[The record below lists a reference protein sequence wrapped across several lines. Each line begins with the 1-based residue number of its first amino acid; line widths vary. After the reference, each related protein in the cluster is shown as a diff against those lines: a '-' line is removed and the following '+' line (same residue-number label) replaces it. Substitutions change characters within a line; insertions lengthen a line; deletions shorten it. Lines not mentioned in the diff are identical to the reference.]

1 MDSIFNSKTKNE
13 EVQPTQKER
22 VLQSLIN
29 LNSKIKDDSRKIK
42 LLVFFY
48 SKFSEKSSSLL
59 SSIPEE
65 CKNLFYYISVDNPKI
80 RSRLLTSKKISIKE
94 VPSIL
99 MISIDD
105 SVSTFEGPRT
115 IDLLK
120 NFSSLLTP
128 PPPVIEKQKRVGFS
142 TPLSSV
148 LSSKQRGQNNFN
160 QQRIVSDIEDVS
172 DIKHAPSMKNVSKI
186 EDINTS
192 IDRLGMRRKK
202 EEDTEV
208 KGISSLRNRPTKG
221 IGHEKM
227 AHSSLSSV
235 IDMDVEKPTS
245 KSVSSLGMDV
255 IEDIDDIESMGDEID
270 TEELL
275 GVSVDKKE
283 SMDNIKKAALEM
295 QKMREVD
302 LK

>member
-1 MDSIFNSKTKNE
+1 MDSIFNSKTKKE
-13 EVQPTQKER
+13 EVQSTQKER

-29 LNSKIKDDSRKIK
+29 LNSKIKDDNRKIK

-48 SKFSEKSSSLL
+48 SKFSEKSSNLL

-65 CKNLFYYISVDNPKI
+65 CKSLFYYISVDNPKI
-80 RSRLLTSKKISIKE
+80 RSRLLTSKKISIRE

-105 SVSTFEGPRT
+105 SVSTFEGPKT

-120 NFSSLLTP
+120 NFLSLLTP
-128 PPPVIEKQKRVGFS
+128 PPPPAGFEKQKRVGFS

-148 LSSKQRGQNNFN
+148 LGNKQRVHPSSFN
-160 QQRIVSDIEDVS
+160 EENVIEDIS
-172 DIKHAPSMKNVSKI
+172 DIKHVKNVSKI

-192 IDRLGMRRKK
+192 IDRLGMKRKK
-202 EEDTEV
+202 EEDNEV
-208 KGISSLRNRPTKG
+208 KGISSLRNRPVKG

-235 IDMDVEKPTS
+235 IDMGEENPPP
-245 KSVSSLGMDV
+245 KSTNNNLGMDI
-255 IEDIDDIESMGDEID
+255 IEDIDDIENMENEID